1 MSLVK
6 NYKIKKNK
14 NNKKTL
20 NSADFLNPYE
30 KLDR

>member
-1 MSLVK
+1 MSLIK

-14 NNKKTL
+14 HKKKTV
-20 NSADFLNPYE
+20 NSTDFLNPYE